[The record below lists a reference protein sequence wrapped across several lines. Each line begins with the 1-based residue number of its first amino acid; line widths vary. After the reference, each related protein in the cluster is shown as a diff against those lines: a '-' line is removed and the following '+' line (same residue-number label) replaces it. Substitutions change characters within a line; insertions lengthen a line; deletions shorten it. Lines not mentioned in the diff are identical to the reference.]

1 MLISF
6 TVGNYR
12 SFRKPTKISFC
23 VDDDVRES
31 PDIQF
36 KQSGLSHSNRV
47 LKSDIFFGANA
58 SGKSNVLSAIL
69 SLADLVIGPN
79 SSDNQ
84 GLPTDTFANRGGDV
98 FFEIEFSCSSNVYLY
113 SITYNNSEVVS
124 EKLLQDDRV
133 VFERQHQ
140 NFVFSELPDAVS
152 EEMVKTIRKTTLA
165 LFFAQNL
172 NIKSAA
178 EAYSWFYNLRHIV
191 RKEQFIVLNQDS
203 GVKEKIMYALR
214 FADLNVVD
222 IQVEES
228 VKPVKMVNLVVDA
241 DGKPSF
247 QQIDSNQKKVDV
259 YLVHRDIDGG
269 EYKISLESESDGT
282 RNYLF
287 LILFLLTNNDES
299 DVTLLIDE
307 FDSHLHESLSTRLVK
322 LLNSSSSNIQF
333 IASSHNKGLMDLLA
347 KSQIYLTEKHY
358 GETGV
363 CRLSD
368 FKDTK
373 DTRSDVRYSTKYA
386 EGRYGAV
393 PMINE
398 PGLMGI
404 FDL

>member
-23 VDDDVRES
+23 VDNEVREK

-36 KQSGLSHSNRV
+36 RQSGSSHQNRI
-47 LKSDIFFGANA
+47 LKSAIFFGANA

-69 SLADLVIGPN
+69 FLTDLIIGPN
-79 SSDNQ
+79 SSDDQ

-98 FFEIEFSCSSNVYLY
+98 FFEIEFLRSSNVYLY
-113 SITYNNSEVVS
+113 SITYNSSEIVS
-124 EKLLQDDRV
+124 EKLLQNNRA
-133 VFERQHQ
+133 VFVRQRQ
-140 NFVFSELPDAVS
+140 NFVFSELSEAVS

-191 RKEQFIVLNQDS
+191 RKEQFVVLNQDS
-203 GVKEKIMYALR
+203 SIKEKIMYALR

-222 IQVEES
+222 IQIEES

-247 QQIDSNQKKVDV
+247 QQIDSNQKQVDV

-269 EYKISLESESDGT
+269 EYKVSLESESDGT

-287 LILFLLTNNDES
+287 LILFLLINNGKS
-299 DVTLLIDE
+299 DITLLIDE

-333 IASSHNKGLMDLLA
+333 IATSHNKLLMDLLA
-347 KSQIYLTEKHY
+347 KSQIYFTEKRY
-358 GETGV
+358 GETEV
-363 CRLSD
+363 YRLSD
-368 FKDTK
+368 FT
-373 DTRSDVRYSTKYA
+373 DTRSDVRYSTKYT
-386 EGRYGAV
+386 EGRYGAI
-393 PMINE
+393 PMVNE

>member
-23 VDDDVRES
+23 VDNEVREK

-36 KQSGLSHSNRV
+36 RQSGSSHQNRI
-47 LKSDIFFGANA
+47 LKSAIFFGANA

-69 SLADLVIGPN
+69 FLTDLIIGPN
-79 SSDNQ
+79 SSDDQ

-98 FFEIEFSCSSNVYLY
+98 FFEIEFSRSSNVYLY
-113 SITYNNSEVVS
+113 SITYNSSEIVS
-124 EKLLQDDRV
+124 EKLLQNDRA
-133 VFERQHQ
+133 VFVRQRQ
-140 NFVFSELPDAVS
+140 NFVFSELSEAVS

-165 LFFAQNL
+165 LFFAQNF

-178 EAYSWFYNLRHIV
+178 DAYSWFYNLRHIIK
-191 RKEQFIVLNQDS
+191 KEQFIVLNQDDS
-203 GVKEKIMYALR
+203 IKEKIMYALR

-222 IQVEES
+222 VQVEES

-247 QQIDSNQKKVDV
+247 QQIDSNQKQVDV
-259 YLVHRDIDGG
+259 YLVHRDVDGG
-269 EYKISLESESDGT
+269 EYKVSLESESDGT

-287 LILFLLTNNDES
+287 LILFLLTNNGES
-299 DVTLLIDE
+299 DITLLIDE
-307 FDSHLHESLSTRLVK
+307 FDSHLHESLSTRLIK
-322 LLNSSSSNIQF
+322 LLNSSSNNIQF
-333 IASSHNKGLMDLLA
+333 IATSHNKLLMDLLA
-347 KSQIYLTEKHY
+347 KSQIYFTEKRY
-358 GETGV
+358 GETEV
-363 CRLSD
+363 YRLSD
-368 FKDTK
+368 FT
-373 DTRSDVRYSTKYA
+373 DTRSDVRYSTKYT
-386 EGRYGAV
+386 EGRYGAI
-393 PMINE
+393 PMVNE

>member
-23 VDDDVRES
+23 VDNEVREK

-36 KQSGLSHSNRV
+36 RQSGSSHQNRI
-47 LKSDIFFGANA
+47 LKSAIFFGANA

-69 SLADLVIGPN
+69 FLTDLIIGPN
-79 SSDNQ
+79 SSDDQ

-98 FFEIEFSCSSNVYLY
+98 FFEIEFSRSSNVYLY
-113 SITYNNSEVVS
+113 SITYNSSEIVS
-124 EKLLQDDRV
+124 EKLLQNNRA
-133 VFERQHQ
+133 VFVRQRQ
-140 NFVFSELPDAVS
+140 NFVFSELSEAVS

-191 RKEQFIVLNQDS
+191 RKEQFVVLNQDS
-203 GVKEKIMYALR
+203 SIKEKIMYALR

-222 IQVEES
+222 IQIEES

-247 QQIDSNQKKVDV
+247 QQIDSNQKQVDV

-269 EYKISLESESDGT
+269 EYKVSLESESDGT

-287 LILFLLTNNDES
+287 LILFLLINNGKS
-299 DVTLLIDE
+299 DITLLIDE

-333 IASSHNKGLMDLLA
+333 IATSHNKLLMDLLA
-347 KSQIYLTEKHY
+347 KSQIYFTEKRY
-358 GETGV
+358 GETEV
-363 CRLSD
+363 YRLSD
-368 FKDTK
+368 FT
-373 DTRSDVRYSTKYA
+373 DTRSDVRYSTKYT
-386 EGRYGAV
+386 EGRYGAI
-393 PMINE
+393 PMVNE

>member
-12 SFRKPTKISFC
+12 SFRKPTTISFC
-23 VDDDVRES
+23 VDDEVREK

-36 KQSGLSHSNRV
+36 KQSGPSHQNRI
-47 LKSDIFFGANA
+47 LKSAIFFGANA

-69 SLADLVIGPN
+69 FLTDLVINPN
-79 SSDNQ
+79 SSDDQ

-98 FFEIEFSCSSNVYLY
+98 FFEIEFSRGSDAYLY
-113 SITYNNSEVVS
+113 SITYNNSEIVS
-124 EKLLQDDRV
+124 EKLLQNDKT
-133 VFERQHQ
+133 VFVRQRQ
-140 NFVFSELPDAVS
+140 NFVFSELSEAIP
-152 EEMVKTIRKTTLA
+152 EEMVKTIRKTTSA

-178 EAYSWFYNLRHIV
+178 DAYSWFYNLRHIIK
-191 RKEQFIVLNQDS
+191 KEQFIVLNQDDS
-203 GVKEKIMYALR
+203 IKEKIMYALR

-222 IQVEES
+222 VQVEES

-247 QQIDSNQKKVDV
+247 QQIDSNQKQVDV
-259 YLVHRDIDGG
+259 YLVHRDVDGG
-269 EYKISLESESDGT
+269 EYKVSLESESDGT

-287 LILFLLTNNDES
+287 LILFLFTNNGES
-299 DVTLLIDE
+299 DITLLIDE
-307 FDSHLHESLSTRLVK
+307 FDSHLHESLSTRLIK
-322 LLNSSSSNIQF
+322 LLNSSSNNIQF
-333 IASSHNKGLMDLLA
+333 IATSHNKQLMDLLS
-347 KSQIYLTEKHY
+347 KSQIYFVEKHY
-358 GETGV
+358 GESEV
-363 CRLSD
+363 YRLSD
-368 FKDTK
+368 FKDT
-373 DTRSDVRYSTKYA
+373 RSDVKYSTKYA

-393 PMINE
+393 PTINE

>member
-36 KQSGLSHSNRV
+36 KQAGSSRQNRI
-47 LKSDIFFGANA
+47 LKSAVLFGANA

-69 SLADLVIGPN
+69 FLTDLVINPN
-79 SSDNQ
+79 SSDDQ

-98 FFEIEFSCSSNVYLY
+98 FFEIEFSRGSDVYLY
-113 SITYNNSEVVS
+113 SITYNNSEIVS
-124 EKLLQDDRV
+124 EKLLQNDKT
-133 VFERQHQ
+133 VFVRQHQ
-140 NFVFSELPDAVS
+140 NFVFSELSEAIP
-152 EEMVKTIRKTTLA
+152 EEMVKTIRKTTSA

-178 EAYSWFYNLRHIV
+178 DAYSWFYNLRHIIK
-191 RKEQFIVLNQDS
+191 KEQFIVLNQDDS
-203 GVKEKIMYALR
+203 TKEKIMYALR

-222 IQVEES
+222 VQVEES

-247 QQIDSNQKKVDV
+247 QQIDSNQKQVDV
-259 YLVHRDIDGG
+259 YLVHRDVDGG
-269 EYKISLESESDGT
+269 EYKVSLESESDGT

-287 LILFLLTNNDES
+287 LILFLLTNNGES
-299 DVTLLIDE
+299 DITLLIDE
-307 FDSHLHESLSTRLVK
+307 FDSHLHESLSTRLIK
-322 LLNSSSSNIQF
+322 LLNSSSNNIQF
-333 IASSHNKGLMDLLA
+333 IATSHNKQLMDLLS
-347 KSQIYLTEKHY
+347 KSQIYFVEKHH
-358 GETGV
+358 GESEV
-363 CRLSD
+363 YRLSD
-368 FKDTK
+368 FKDT
-373 DTRSDVRYSTKYA
+373 RSDVKYSTKYA

-393 PMINE
+393 PTINE
-398 PGLMGI
+398 LGLMGI